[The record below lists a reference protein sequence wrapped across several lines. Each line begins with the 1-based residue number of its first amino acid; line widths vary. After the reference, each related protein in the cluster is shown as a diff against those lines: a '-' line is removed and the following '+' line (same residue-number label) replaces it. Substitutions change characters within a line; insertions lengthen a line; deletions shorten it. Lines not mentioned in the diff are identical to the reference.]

1 MEKTNG
7 QNLGTDALQHKNCLP
22 KNANNTIP
30 CHGLRFNPD
39 TSSFSRVQAVL
50 VHTSPTVTNGHCF
63 FDAMHQAFLL
73 VHSENLDTT
82 QLFTYMNL
90 RQSIAHWAMNNPFIL
105 IEHGDV
111 TQLRYLQAHLG
122 LEHLSLQDYNNW
134 WLNVTQTDCYAE
146 TPVLMAASIFM
157 SMRIFIWRRKS
168 IEDTCLFLATIIE
181 ASFCNQPFQAHL
193 LLDADVDTVRDQ
205 TAHFSL
211 LTEFSYKL
219 KGTGYA
225 SGTSPWDF
233 RFPQAGVVDNPAE
246 LDSEL
251 VISPSFILPDPNLY
265 APTDK
270 GNAPLD
276 SNSPPSPTLTL
287 PNRFRQRCSAVS
299 CHLIVSSEALSLGQQ
314 LCGNCLIAK
323 TARPAIIAHPT
334 TTILPQQSQNNYGRA
349 WTDGGCRDVY
359 VVKKGTKTKQKLLN
373 VGGWGILLLC
383 GQGSKFVASASL
395 GPNSTNN
402 IGEFTAV
409 KKVVTLAVQQKLTQ
423 LDIHTDSKLAVQY
436 SEGTCIQESIPLRE
450 LWSETVLTE
459 LWWTTV

>member
-7 QNLGTDALQHKNCLP
+7 QNLGTDASQHKNCRP

-225 SGTSPWDF
+225 SGTH
-233 RFPQAGVVDNPAE
+233 
-246 LDSEL
+246 LH
-251 VISPSFILPDPNLY
+251 NL
-265 APTDK
+265 
-270 GNAPLD
+270 
-276 SNSPPSPTLTL
+276 
-287 PNRFRQRCSAVS
+287 
-299 CHLIVSSEALSLGQQ
+299 I
-314 LCGNCLIAK
+314 
-323 TARPAIIAHPT
+323 
-334 TTILPQQSQNNYGRA
+334 
-349 WTDGGCRDVY
+349 
-359 VVKKGTKTKQKLLN
+359 
-373 VGGWGILLLC
+373 
-383 GQGSKFVASASL
+383 
-395 GPNSTNN
+395 
-402 IGEFTAV
+402 
-409 KKVVTLAVQQKLTQ
+409 
-423 LDIHTDSKLAVQY
+423 
-436 SEGTCIQESIPLRE
+436 
-450 LWSETVLTE
+450 
-459 LWWTTV
+459 